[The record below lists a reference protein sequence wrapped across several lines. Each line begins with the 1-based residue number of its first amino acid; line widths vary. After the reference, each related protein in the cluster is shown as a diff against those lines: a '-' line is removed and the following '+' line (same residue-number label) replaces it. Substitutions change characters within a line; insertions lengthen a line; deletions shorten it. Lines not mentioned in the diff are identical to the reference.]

1 MAKDVNINQWRTL
14 TYHDPAQVL
23 RKLRTV
29 EHEMAAVLREADDD
43 VRRLRTPGLKK
54 FREWRDTAIFTYGMG
69 LAQGVK
75 MGYATDE
82 SGDYDFVT
90 AWTQGDEAFF
100 CPVQLKEL
108 VPADRNAGATIDG
121 LLRGLRKYGAD
132 TRTVL
137 AIKLNREG
145 HAILDRDWPRIPF
158 GQLWFFWASAPE
170 AAEWSIYGDALGEPG
185 QWAFDYP
192 T

>member
-1 MAKDVNINQWRTL
+1 MADVNTNHWGTL
-14 TYHDPAQVL
+14 HYHNPADVL
-23 RKLRTV
+23 RRLRALEHELATV
-29 EHEMAAVLREADDD
+29 EMDDD
-43 VRRLRTPGLKK
+43 VRALRTTGLNQY
-54 FREWRDTAIFTYGMG
+54 REWRDAALFTYGMG
-69 LAQGVK
+69 LALGARI
-75 MGYATDE
+75 GFATE
-82 SGDYDFVT
+82 ETTDYDFVT
-90 AWTQGDEAFF
+90 ARVEGDAAHF

-108 VPADRNAGATIDG
+108 VPADRNPGATIDG
-121 LLRGLRKYGAD
+121 LLHGLRKYGAE

-158 GQLWFFWASAPE
+158 AQLWFFWASAPG